1 MRDLVLVADMS
12 TPLADYGVLPAGCA
26 VVCGYV
32 GGWTPRDWTRA
43 DVAAV
48 ERTGRAWW
56 PIWTAPNPNAR
67 LDAAQ
72 GRHDGRLMV
81 AGMRALGVLD
91 GRPAFYDIEQSTY
104 AVSPA
109 GARAAWEA
117 WQATLHAAGV
127 QHAYPYLP
135 LAAGYGWQANWTG
148 ARPDRLP
155 AGVIGVQYT
164 GSAADRPYDLSVF
177 DPALMGDTMQP
188 VDVWDVMFTSPSNGK
203 PYKAS
208 SYLIAA
214 DTVSRDNAAT
224 LAQLTASV
232 AALTKQVQALTAAVH
247 DGGGAGPSPA
257 VIAAGLGRA
266 LTAGADKA

>member
-1 MRDLVLVADMS
+1 VSDLVLAADMS

-43 DVAAV
+43 DVAAL

-56 PIWTAPNPNAR
+56 PIWTAPNPNVR
-67 LDAAQ
+67 LDATQ
-72 GRHDGRLMV
+72 GRHDGNLMV

-104 AVSPA
+104 AASPA
-109 GARAAWEA
+109 GARAAWRA
-117 WQATLHAAGV
+117 WQDVLHGAGV
-127 QHAYPYLP
+127 RHAYPYLP
-135 LAAGYGWQANWTG
+135 LAAGYGWQANWTHV
-148 ARPDRLP
+148 RPDTLP

-177 DPALMGDTMQP
+177 DRTLLGDTMQAA
-188 VDVWDVMFTSPSNGK
+188 DVWDVLFTSPTNGK
-203 PYKAS
+203 AYKAS

-214 DTVSRDNAAT
+214 DDVARQNAAT
-224 LAQLTASV
+224 LKQLTADV
-232 AALTKQVQALTAAVH
+232 AALTKQVQALTAAVGK
-247 DGGGAGPSPA
+247 GGVSGPSPA
-257 VIAAGLGRA
+257 AIAAGLGKA
-266 LTAGADKA
+266 LTAGAGSA